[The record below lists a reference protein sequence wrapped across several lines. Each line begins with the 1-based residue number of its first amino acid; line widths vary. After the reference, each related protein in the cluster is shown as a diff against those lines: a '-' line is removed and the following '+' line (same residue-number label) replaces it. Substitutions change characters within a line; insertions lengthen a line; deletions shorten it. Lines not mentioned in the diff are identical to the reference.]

1 MRSGQQM
8 LHLILDTARG
18 DERIRVV
25 ILNGSRVNPN
35 APRDPFQDFDVVYLV
50 TDMAPFRH
58 NIEWIQRFGELMI
71 LQLPEDMQD
80 PSPNQ
85 DGRFAYLMQFTDG
98 NRIDLSIAPL
108 EKLAEFTQDSLTEI
122 LLDKDGRV
130 QSLPPANDSDYLPQP
145 PSARAF
151 ADCCNE
157 FWWVCPY
164 VAKGLWRGEILYA
177 KHFLD
182 HYLREQLMIMLTWY
196 AGMNTQFSESR
207 GKDGKYLQQQLEPEL
222 WEQLLHTYSDANYE
236 HTWNAL
242 FETCDLIRKTA
253 LKVAKHFEFH
263 YPDEDDQRVSAHLK
277 HIKDLPVNAQEIY

>member
-182 HYLREQLMIMLTWY
+182 HYLREQMMIMLTWY

-236 HTWNAL
+236 HT
-242 FETCDLIRKTA
+242 
-253 LKVAKHFEFH
+253 
-263 YPDEDDQRVSAHLK
+263 
-277 HIKDLPVNAQEIY
+277 